1 MNMLYRIGYAA
12 TVLRECL
19 QLYALIVIGRE
30 RLDLPRFARDSY
42 DLGLVIL
49 PGVSVIA
56 IAIGLILGI
65 QTDQL
70 LQTLAIPDF
79 AIGLYADAVV
89 TEFVPLLIGILVAS
103 RAGVELAVR
112 IATMSSRREIEG
124 LIVSG
129 INPVHF
135 TVGAT
140 LLAVLLM
147 SVTLAIWAQLLVVA
161 SSGLWLA
168 LSDTLPPA
176 LYINTLAQN
185 VQPSDLLLGL
195 LKVLSFAVLV
205 MMIAA
210 TEGGTADP
218 RPGGIARAA
227 SRTMLQGIAWI
238 LLADVMFA
246 ILPL

>member
-1 MNMLYRIGYAA
+1 MGMFYRIGYAA
-12 TVLRECL
+12 TVLKECL
-19 QLYALIVIGRE
+19 WLYALILIGRE

-65 QTDQL
+65 QTGQL
-70 LQTLAIPDF
+70 LQTLAIPDL
-79 AIGLYADAVV
+79 AVGLYANAVFS
-89 TEFVPLLIGILVAS
+89 EFVPLLIGILVAS

-112 IATMSSRREIEG
+112 IATMASRREIQG

-147 SVTLAIWAQLLVVA
+147 SVTLAIWAQLLIVLC
-161 SSGLWLA
+161 SGLWLA
-168 LSDTLPPA
+168 LSETLPAP
-176 LYINTLAQN
+176 LFLTTLAQN
-185 VQPSDLLLGL
+185 QQASDLLTGL
-195 LKVLSFAVLV
+195 LKVISFALLATL
-205 MMIAA
+205 IAA
-210 TEGGTADP
+210 TEGGTASA
-218 RPGGIARAA
+218 RPGGIAQAA
-227 SRTMLQGIAWI
+227 SRTMLQAIAWI
-238 LLADVMFA
+238 LVTDVLFA
-246 ILPL
+246 ILWP